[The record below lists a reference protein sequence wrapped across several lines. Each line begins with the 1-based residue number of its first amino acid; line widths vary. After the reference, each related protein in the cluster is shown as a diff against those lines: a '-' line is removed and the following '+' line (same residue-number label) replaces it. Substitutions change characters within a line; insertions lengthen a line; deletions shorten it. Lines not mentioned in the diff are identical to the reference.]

1 MKIIQQHST
10 WYFFSLVLYIIL
22 CSTHDSLQQ
31 LKTTK
36 KIFMCLFAPFI
47 LQKFLE
53 PIQIYEDVPFSG
65 PKWHTCP
72 EQFFWYKPL
81 LSLSSTYWPFSL
93 CKSFKNSYSGARV
106 RGCAIFG
113 PKTVHLTQTKIFQK
127 LINIVLIYLLGLFRK
142 PVDEPCFFH
151 LCLSSCQNSNLAE
164 RNIHD

>member
-1 MKIIQQHST
+1 MPLS
-10 WYFFSLVLYIIL
+10 F
-22 CSTHDSLQQ
+22 C
-31 LKTTK
+31 KTLK
-36 KIFMCLFAPFI
+36 KI
-47 LQKFLE
+47 LE
-53 PIQIYEDVPFSG
+53 PIQIYEVCHFQVQNDILVMNN
-65 PKWHTCP
+65 
-72 EQFFWYKPL
+72 FFWYKPL

>member
-1 MKIIQQHST
+1 MNIIQEHST
-10 WYFFSLVLYIIL
+10 WYFFSLVLYIII
-22 CSTHDSLQQ
+22 CFTHDSLQQ

-36 KIFMCLFAPFI
+36 KIFMYLFAPFI
-47 LQKFLE
+47 LQNFMRMCHF
-53 PIQIYEDVPFSG
+53 QAQNDN
-65 PKWHTCP
+65 
-72 EQFFWYKPL
+72 FFWYKPL